1 MGLEYLFVIL
11 CWCRHRLPA
20 PLCIILWYIIDIF
33 RMSAGVFGLEVLLN
47 ADSEEGLGLVSPP
60 PAASSQPSITLL
72 TSETRLECVA
82 ACLQQHGCE
91 DLTNSLDLRRCGQL
105 PYTRGGL
112 GAIYRGTLEGG
123 RLVAIKC
130 IESFNGREISERGKN
145 LKRTAR
151 EIYAWSHCNHQGV
164 LPLLGFVCFQGQ
176 MALVTPWMGAG
187 SLKQYIMK
195 GLLLKPLRT
204 CSQLAAAV
212 EYLHVTGVVHGDIKP
227 DNILMT
233 DQGNAQIAD
242 FGNAVLTR
250 PTSLDFTHTT
260 SFNCTIRF
268 TAPEV
273 LREQSRIFTK
283 ESDIYALGTTMF
295 NIMTGQPP
303 IRRGVGALI
312 HECYNKHGTTLSAR
326 FWRQFTR
333 PYSQGR
339 DVESS

>member
-1 MGLEYLFVIL
+1 MAVKTSPIASICGDVVSFHIQGEDWEQYTE
-11 CWCRHRLPA
+11 A
-20 PLCIILWYIIDIF
+20 PS
-33 RMSAGVFGLEVLLN
+33 RM
-47 ADSEEGLGLVSPP
+47 D
-60 PAASSQPSITLL
+60 
-72 TSETRLECVA
+72 
-82 ACLQQHGCE
+82 
-91 DLTNSLDLRRCGQL
+91 
-105 PYTRGGL
+105 
-112 GAIYRGTLEGG
+112 
-123 RLVAIKC
+123 
-130 IESFNGREISERGKN
+130 ERGKN

-283 ESDIYALGTTMF
+283 ESDIYALGMTMF

-303 IRRGVGALI
+303 FAEESVLSFMNAIINMAQPPQPDFGDSLRGHTAKDEMWNLLRRCLAYAPSERPNAKEVKAALTKLEQLNNMLGREL
-312 HECYNKHGTTLSAR
+312 ECRLC
-326 FWRQFTR
+326 
-333 PYSQGR
+333 
-339 DVESS
+339 